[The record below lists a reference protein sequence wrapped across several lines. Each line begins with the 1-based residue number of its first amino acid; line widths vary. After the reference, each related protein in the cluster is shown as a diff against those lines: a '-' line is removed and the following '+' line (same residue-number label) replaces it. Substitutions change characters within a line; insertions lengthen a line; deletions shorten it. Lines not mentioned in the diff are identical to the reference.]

1 MAGVLAGIKVLDLS
15 WGIAGPRAGMLLA
28 DNGAEVTKIEPPGG
42 DPFRSLSGYRVWN
55 RGKRSA
61 ILDLKDN
68 AQKEQFL
75 ALAAQADVVI
85 ESFSPGTTK
94 KLGIDYATLS
104 KGNPRLVYCSIT
116 GYGSDGPHA

>member
-1 MAGVLAGIKVLDLS
+1 MAGVMEGIEVLDLS
-15 WGIAGPRAGMLLA
+15 WGISGPMAGMLLA
-28 DNGAEVTKIEPPGG
+28 DNGASVTKIEPPGG

-61 ILDLKDN
+61 ILDLKDK

-85 ESFSPGTTK
+85 FCNSTGTTE

-104 KGNPRLVYCSIT
+104 
-116 GYGSDGPHA
+116 